1 MGWKKVLN
9 KDFVTFWGSKCA
21 SPLWKFIKQH
31 YGKNL
36 CLKMKKGIV
45 LICPHFHF
53 SRKIIGCTFLKS
65 GRGLYAWAFP
75 PLILHHRCALQISLS
90 WIDVSLEF
98 LGSSSTLKPRNNEPW
113 YSEFRDIV
121 NKTQLLFWGCTKH
134 ITFDIVNYP
143 I

>member
-1 MGWKKVLN
+1 MGWRKVKQGFCIILREEMCVSTL
-9 KDFVTFWGSKCA
+9 KIHQTT
-21 SPLWKFIKQH
+21 LWQKILL
-31 YGKNL
+31 KNEERHRFDL
-36 CLKMKKGIV
+36 
-45 LICPHFHF
+45 PSFHF

>member
-1 MGWKKVLN
+1 MGWRKVKQGLCIILREEMCVCTL
-9 KDFVTFWGSKCA
+9 KIHQTT
-21 SPLWKFIKQH
+21 LWQKILL
-31 YGKNL
+31 KNEERHCFDL
-36 CLKMKKGIV
+36 
-45 LICPHFHF
+45 PSFHF

-98 LGSSSTLKPRNNEPW
+98 LGSSSTLKPQNNEPW